1 MFRCKNIGEW
11 LNGRATVS
19 KTVGCVFDSRLPC
32 QKQAL
37 CACFLFSKK
46 RVVGERVSTQSICS
60 QMLLRLTLH
69 FVPLFKREAPYA
81 SRLPCQKQAL
91 CACFLFTKKGS
102 TSIHAKA
109 FANKCS
115 PADANFVPLYFV
127 YFRFFA

>member
-1 MFRCKNIGEW
+1 MLLGEW

-46 RVVGERVSTQSICS
+46 RESESPR
-60 QMLLRLTLH
+60 
-69 FVPLFKREAPYA
+69 
-81 SRLPCQKQAL
+81 
-91 CACFLFTKKGS
+91 
-102 TSIHAKA
+102 KA

-127 YFRFFA
+127 YFRFYA